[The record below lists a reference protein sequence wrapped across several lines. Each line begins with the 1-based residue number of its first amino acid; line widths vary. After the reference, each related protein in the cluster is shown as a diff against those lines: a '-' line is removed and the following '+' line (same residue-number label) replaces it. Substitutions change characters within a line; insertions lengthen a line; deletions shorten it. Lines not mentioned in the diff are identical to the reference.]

1 MIKRIC
7 AGTAAVIVLLAC
19 MCPFAVGGFN
29 ENEYNVVETES
40 VTISEDYIP
49 SETSKVEEEKTE
61 VIILEP
67 TVVERVETTDL
78 EILSQKMSESATRKD
93 GAHNMAEAARSLGYA
108 EDNSIIVVAQIEW
121 KNADA
126 DYKYYLETYTP
137 LKKADDE
144 RKAEEERKRKEAEEK
159 AAEAE
164 RKRKEEQQKAQKEQ
178 AKKEQTSTTTTVTK
192 PTGTYDNATIIWNYM
207 KGLGWNDAVCAG
219 IMGNMMAEVGGN
231 TLNINPYLY
240 NPSGYYYGICQWNK
254 SAYGKIHGASLE
266 AQLDYLRDTIQY
278 EMNTYGKKYGGYS
291 GFLAITDAGYAAKAF
306 AASYE
311 RCGGWGNRP
320 NNAYVA
326 YSYFVG

>member
-7 AGTAAVIVLLAC
+7 AGTAAVIVLLTC
-19 MCPFAVGGFN
+19 MCPFTVGGFN
-29 ENEYNVVETES
+29 KNEDNVVETES

-49 SETSKVEEEKTE
+49 SETSTVEEDKTE
-61 VIILEP
+61 DIILEP
-67 TVVERVETTDL
+67 SVVERVETTDL
-78 EILSQKMSESATRKD
+78 EILSQKMGECATRKD
-93 GAHNMAEAARSLGYA
+93 NAHQMAEAARGLGYA
-108 EDNSIIVVAQIEW
+108 ENNPIIVVAQIEW

-144 RKAEEERKRKEAEEK
+144 RKRKEAEEK

-178 AKKEQTSTTTTVTK
+178 AKQEQTSTTTAVTK
-192 PTGTYDNATIIWNYM
+192 PTGAYDNATIIWNYM
-207 KGLGWNDAVCAG
+207 KSLGWSDAVCAG
-219 IMGNMMAEVGGN
+219 IMGNIMAEVGGN

-266 AQLDYLRDTIQY
+266 AQLNYLRDTIQY
-278 EMNTYGKKYGGYS
+278 EMNTYGKRYGGYT

-306 AASYE
+306 ADSYE
-311 RCGGWGNRP
+311 RCGGWGKRP

>member
-7 AGTAAVIVLLAC
+7 AGVSAVIVTLAM
-19 MCPFAVGGFN
+19 MCPFSVGGYVEKTN
-29 ENEYNVVETES
+29 NVVEES

-61 VIILEP
+61 VIVLEP

-78 EILSQKMSESATRKD
+78 DTLSAEMEKCTNRKMHAHTIAESAR
-93 GAHNMAEAARSLGYA
+93 ALGYSD
-108 EDNSIIVVAQIEW
+108 EHPVVQLAQTEW

-126 DYKYYLETYTP
+126 DLTYYTEVYTP

-144 RKAEEERKRKEAEEK
+144 KKAEEERKRKEAEAK

-164 RKRKEEQQKAQKEQ
+164 RKRKEEQAKLQREE
-178 AKKEQTSTTTTVTK
+178 AKKDTVPVITTK

-207 KGLGWNDAVCAG
+207 KSLGWNDAVCAG
-219 IMGNMMAEVGGN
+219 IMGNIMAEVGGN
-231 TLNINPYLY
+231 TLNVNPYLY

-266 AQLDYLRDTIQY
+266 AQLNYLRDTIQY
-278 EMNTYGKKYGGYS
+278 EMNTYGKRYGGYA

-306 AASYE
+306 ADSYE

-326 YSYFVG
+326 YNYFVG

>member
-7 AGTAAVIVLLAC
+7 AGTAAVIVLFAC

-29 ENEYNVVETES
+29 KNEDNVVETES

-78 EILSQKMSESATRKD
+78 NTLSTEMEKCTNRKMHAHTIAESAR
-93 GAHNMAEAARSLGYA
+93 ALGYPD
-108 EDNSIIVVAQIEW
+108 EHPVIKLAQDEW
-121 KNADA
+121 TNANADY
-126 DYKYYLETYTP
+126 DYYFEIYTP

-144 RKAEEERKRKEAEEK
+144 KKAEEERQRKEAEAK

-164 RKRKEEQQKAQKEQ
+164 RKRREEQ
-178 AKKEQTSTTTTVTK
+178 AKIQREESKKNNVTLNTEK

-266 AQLDYLRDTIQY
+266 AQLNYLRDTIQY
-278 EMNTYGKKYGGYS
+278 EMNTYGKKYGGYA

-306 AASYE
+306 ADSYE